1 MRDLSTLA
9 KLLAEEDIHVIHRN
23 QPTAMF
29 DVKNRELSLPIWK
42 EMSKNVQDLMTL
54 HEVGHALW
62 TPLDMLETA
71 KKEKIEFSFVNVLED
86 VRIEKLVQKKYP
98 GSVRTFNNGYKELI
112 EQDFFQTVGKDI
124 VKFNLIDRI
133 NLHFKHN
140 VAVPFSDKEKVW
152 VQKANQT
159 KTPQDVLELAKELYE
174 YISENEESQGE
185 NQEEDSQS
193 MMNSEGG
200 SPETM
205 EMPSSDNSQEENS
218 EKESEEHGDNGNTS
232 DSKPEDEGSN
242 PSAPAKLEE
251 EKSEETDEEKVEVK
265 TSSGSEGGKSDDN
278 TITSATDNAWNE
290 SSKKLLNDDGK
301 EYRTAFIPELDL
313 KKTVV
318 STSSL
323 LDDFNKHYS
332 DKKRGDTTFFDKTL
346 EELNKTKNDSKK
358 TIGYMVKEFEMKKSA
373 DQYARASTSKTGT
386 LDMGALHTYK
396 FNDDL
401 FAKVTTLPGATNHGL
416 VMFLDWSGSMSGNLK
431 GTLNQLYN
439 LIWFCKKV
447 NIPFDVYAFT
457 DYYNQKN
464 RYHASANEFKSGDL
478 KVDQFNLLHFF
489 SSKMKNK
496 DEFTMMHN
504 LYMVASQWT
513 YRDWRTEGYPYNCP
527 KHLNLGGTP
536 LNHTIIAAMQIV
548 PEFKKTSGVQKVHTI
563 FLTDG
568 SSHKIGGVF
577 KLKEQDGETF
587 ESYEGIYGYGV
598 NVSTYV
604 DQKYGNKAVSTSY
617 KDSRDVQMSALLD
630 LLKKR
635 LPDASLVNFF
645 VAGSGRKGNV
655 KSDAIRYVLDYN
667 AGWRLADELA
677 KEIKKENVAIVE
689 NAQGFDTV
697 YILPGLGGIE
707 MDSELEVEVGAS
719 KAQLKR
725 AFSKMAIGK
734 TVNRP
739 LLNNFIKMV
748 A

>member
-86 VRIEKLVQKKYP
+86 VRIEKLVQNKYP

-133 NLHFKHN
+133 NLHYKHN

-174 YISENEESQGE
+174 YIAENEESQGE

-251 EKSEETDEEKVEVK
+251 EKSEKTDEEKVEVK
-265 TSSGSEGGKSDDN
+265 TSSGSEGGKSDGN

-313 KKTVV
+313 KKIVV
-318 STSSL
+318 STSSI

-332 DKKRGDTTFFDKTL
+332 DKKRDDTKFFDKTL

-464 RYHASANEFKSGDL
+464 RYHASANKFKSGDL

-536 LNHTIIAAMQIV
+536 LNHAIVAAMQIV

-577 KLKEQDGETF
+577 KVKEQDGKTF

-598 NVSTYV
+598 SVSTYV

-617 KDSRDVQMSALLD
+617 KNSRDAQMSALLD

-655 KSDAIRYVLDYN
+655 KSDAIRYCLDYN
-667 AGWRLADELA
+667 VGWRVADELA
-677 KEIKKENVAIVE
+677 KKIKKENVGIVE

>member
-42 EMSKNVQDLMTL
+42 EMSKNIQDLMTL

-133 NLHFKHN
+133 NLHYKHN

-152 VQKANQT
+152 VEKANQT

-313 KKTVV
+313 KKIVV
-318 STSSL
+318 STSSI

-332 DKKRGDTTFFDKTL
+332 DKKRDDTKFFDKTL

-386 LDMGALHTYK
+386 LDM
-396 FNDDL
+396 
-401 FAKVTTLPGATNHGL
+401 
-416 VMFLDWSGSMSGNLK
+416 
-431 GTLNQLYN
+431 
-439 LIWFCKKV
+439 
-447 NIPFDVYAFT
+447 
-457 DYYNQKN
+457 
-464 RYHASANEFKSGDL
+464 
-478 KVDQFNLLHFF
+478 
-489 SSKMKNK
+489 
-496 DEFTMMHN
+496 
-504 LYMVASQWT
+504 
-513 YRDWRTEGYPYNCP
+513 
-527 KHLNLGGTP
+527 
-536 LNHTIIAAMQIV
+536 
-548 PEFKKTSGVQKVHTI
+548 
-563 FLTDG
+563 
-568 SSHKIGGVF
+568 
-577 KLKEQDGETF
+577 
-587 ESYEGIYGYGV
+587 
-598 NVSTYV
+598 
-604 DQKYGNKAVSTSY
+604 
-617 KDSRDVQMSALLD
+617 
-630 LLKKR
+630 
-635 LPDASLVNFF
+635 
-645 VAGSGRKGNV
+645 
-655 KSDAIRYVLDYN
+655 VL
-667 AGWRLADELA
+667 
-677 KEIKKENVAIVE
+677 
-689 NAQGFDTV
+689 
-697 YILPGLGGIE
+697 YILISLMMTCLQKLPLCLGLLI
-707 MDSELEVEVGAS
+707 MD
-719 KAQLKR
+719 
-725 AFSKMAIGK
+725 
-734 TVNRP
+734 
-739 LLNNFIKMV
+739 
-748 A
+748 

>member
-133 NLHFKHN
+133 NLHYKHN

-152 VQKANQT
+152 VEKANQT

-200 SPETM
+200 SPETI
-205 EMPSSDNSQEENS
+205 EMPSSDSSQEENS

-313 KKTVV
+313 KKIVV
-318 STSSL
+318 STSSI

-332 DKKRGDTTFFDKTL
+332 DKKRDDTKFFDKTL

-504 LYMVASQWT
+504 LYMVASQWS

-536 LNHTIIAAMQIV
+536 LNHTIVAAMQIV

-577 KLKEQDGETF
+577 KVKEQDGKTF